1 MSKESSAPSAP
12 STSRTWSVFQVLGAP
27 LAVLAIVGVI
37 GMRDSVR
44 DGETFDRDAT
54 VFHGDVKTRLTHLER
69 PEAIIQLAQAVDAVS
84 DVEETA
90 KLAAANASAITVVQV
105 EQQYQRADLAR
116 NEGYLLQ
123 LLEAANVIPKPRSA
137 PRSTG
142 AP

>member
-1 MSKESSAPSAP
+1 
-12 STSRTWSVFQVLGAP
+12 
-27 LAVLAIVGVI
+27 VLAIIGVI

-69 PEAIIQLAQAVDAVS
+69 PEAIIQLAQATAAVA

-90 KLAAANASAITVVQV
+90 RLAAANASAIGVVQV
-105 EQQYQRADLAR
+105 EQQHQRADLSR
-116 NEGYLLQ
+116 QEGYLLQ

-137 PRSTG
+137 PRS
-142 AP
+142 AEVP